1 MAEFMLYG
9 MLFTI
14 FIGLLLGYPVA
25 FVLAGVSLAFAY
37 LGALLDVFDIAYLH
51 AVPNRIYGIMLNEL
65 LLAVPLFIFM
75 GVTLERA
82 KIAEELLETMSAL
95 CGNLRG
101 GLGISVLVVGALL
114 AASTGI
120 VGATV
125 VTMGLISLPTMLKAG
140 YSPRISTGTIC
151 AAGTLGQIIP
161 PSIVLILLGDQIS
174 SAWQA
179 TQMNH
184 GITATVPVTVADL
197 FVAAIVPGLLLVA
210 LYMLWLL
217 VNAALRPQ
225 LLPPLSLE
233 ERRRIMEGKRFTCV
247 LKVLLPPLLLIVLV
261 LGSILLGLATA
272 TESAAVGAVGAM
284 VLACSRKALGL
295 GNLRQIA
302 QTTTKVTCMV
312 FTILIGA
319 TIFTLVFR
327 GLGGEEV
334 IHGFLSQLPGGL
346 LGAMLVTMLVMFLL
360 GFFLDFIEI
369 IFVVVPIVAP
379 VLLGM
384 GADPIWLAIMMAV
397 NLQTS
402 FLTPPFG
409 FALFYLRGVAP
420 QSVKTADI
428 YKGIIPFVAIQLSM
442 LAVLAM
448 MPELATKL
456 PETVYGTQIQ
466 AVLAVESKAVE
477 AQEGA
482 SLPSSERPTYLI
494 DF

>member
-1 MAEFMLYG
+1 MADILLYVML
-9 MLFTI
+9 LII
-14 FIGLLLGYPVA
+14 FSSLLLGYPVA
-25 FVLAGVSLAFAY
+25 FVLAGVSLLFAF
-37 LGALLDVFDIAYLH
+37 LGSSLDAFDISYLN
-51 AVPNRIYGIMLNEL
+51 ALPNRIYGIMLNEL

-82 KIAEELLETMSAL
+82 KIAEDLLETMSAMF
-95 CGNLRG
+95 GTLRG
-101 GLGISVLVVGALL
+101 GLGISVLIVGALL

-174 SAWQA
+174 SAWQT
-179 TQMNH
+179 TQMRH
-184 GITATVPVTVADL
+184 GITATSPVTIADL
-197 FVAAIVPGLLLVA
+197 FVAAILPGLALVGC
-210 LYMLWLL
+210 YFLWLV
-217 VNAALRPQ
+217 VNALLRPNA
-225 LLPPLSLE
+225 LPALTE
-233 ERRRIMEGKRFTCV
+233 AERTRIMKGKGFFCV
-247 LKVLLPPLLLIVLV
+247 IKVLFPPLLLIAIV

-284 VLACSRKALGL
+284 LLAWQRKALSL
-295 GNLRQIA
+295 DNLRAVVQS
-302 QTTTKVTCMV
+302 TTKVTCMV

-319 TIFTLVFR
+319 TVFTLVFR
-327 GLGGEEV
+327 GFGGEDV

-379 VLLGM
+379 ILLGM

-420 QSVKTADI
+420 KEVHTIDI
-428 YKGIIPFVAIQLSM
+428 YRGVVPFVTIQLAMLVM
-442 LAVLAM
+442 LATT
-448 MPELATKL
+448 PSIATWL
-456 PETVYGTQIQ
+456 PQKVYGTQITTVKMQ
-466 AVLAVESKAVE
+466 AGAPSPAVLPDSDGETSTW
-477 AQEGA
+477 Q
-482 SLPSSERPTYLI
+482 I